1 MTRRFG
7 PRDETWLS
15 GREWESTGLG
25 QAAAPFAL
33 PGDRPHYL
41 QDRNVNV
48 DHIKLTVSFDLD
60 KKQVIGRAELRL
72 RPIVDG
78 VQRIELDCEDT
89 RVDSVSVG
97 QTRAGFV
104 IDGKKLRI
112 ELPRRY
118 SRGRAFLLAIE
129 YVSTPRQGIYFTGPD
144 EGYPDKPVQIWTQ
157 GQDTDNHHWF
167 PCIDEP
173 KGRLTSEIV
182 ATVTDSWTVISNG
195 RLISDRRNRDEGTRT
210 VRWLQDKKHAVY
222 LITLVAGEFS
232 RVVQQEEGP
241 LIDFY
246 CEPGREEDA
255 ERAFENTAAM
265 IALYEEDFG
274 EKYPWDKYTQVA
286 VQDFIFGGMENT
298 SATTQTDLTLHD
310 ERAHLD
316 FSSDFLVAHEAV
328 HQWFGDQITC
338 REWSHGW
345 LNEGFATY
353 FEARWQEHHRGIDEY
368 LYEILLMAR
377 GYLSESYQRP
387 IVQRSYNQP
396 VDIFDRHLYE
406 KGGLVLHMLRREL
419 GDEAF
424 FDSIRHYLSRYK
436 DHNVLT
442 VDLQRAIEDVTGR
455 NMDWFFDQ
463 WVFCPGHPQFKVT
476 YSWNDDER
484 TATLSVRQTQK
495 NPFRCSLDIAFL
507 LEDGRQEYR
516 AKITEKEHSFVYRLD
531 SQPKAVQFDSGY
543 SVLKTV
549 DFKKSQDQ
557 LIYQLQNDEDV
568 IGRIDA
574 AQGLGKQTSPEAIE
588 ALGKAV
594 NEDAFWGVRVA
605 AARALGE
612 IRTGAALDALVGCA
626 ETDHPKARRGVAE
639 ALGKFK
645 RPLAASTLTAM
656 LDSDESYYVA
666 ATAASSLGQ
675 TKSDRAH
682 AKLVSALDR
691 DSHMD
696 VIRSG
701 ALQGLAELKTEES
714 REVISRWTEYGL
726 PQRAR
731 ESAVAALGRAGEDHK
746 PTFELLSD
754 LLDDPWYRTRLGAAG
769 ALRRLTA
776 DTALPALQR
785 MVDRELDGRVVR
797 TARQAITAIRA
808 GKNAPD
814 DVKKLRTDLEKL
826 EETNRGLTERLE
838 KLERSFSA
846 KDDGKG
852 GEEGEADDE
861 SD

>member
-7 PRDETWLS
+7 PRDESWLS
-15 GREWESTGLG
+15 GREWESSGFA

-41 QDRNVNV
+41 QDRNVHV
-48 DHIKLTVSFDLD
+48 DHIKLTVSFDLH
-60 KKQVIGRAELRL
+60 KKQVIGKAELRL
-72 RPIVDG
+72 RPIIDG

-89 RVDSVSVG
+89 KVHSVTVG
-97 QTRAGFV
+97 QTQTDYV
-104 IDGKKLRI
+104 LDGKKLRI

-118 SRGRAFLLAIE
+118 SRGRTFLLSID

-182 ATVTDSWTVISNG
+182 ATVPANWTVISNG
-195 RLISDRRNRDEGTRT
+195 RLISDRRNREDGTRT

-222 LITLVAGEFS
+222 LISLVAGEFS

-255 ERAFENTAAM
+255 ARAFENTAAM

-353 FEARWQEHHRGIDEY
+353 FEARWQEHHRGLDEY

-377 GYLSESYQRP
+377 GYLSEGYRRP
-387 IVQRSYNQP
+387 IVERRYNQP

-424 FDSIRHYLSRYK
+424 FDSIRHYLARYK

-463 WVFCPGHPQFKVT
+463 WVFGPGHPEFKVK
-476 YSWNDDER
+476 YSWDADEN
-484 TATLSVRQTQK
+484 TATLSVRQSQK
-495 NPFRCSLDIAFL
+495 NAFRCSLEIAFL
-507 LEDGRQEYR
+507 LEDGRKEFR
-516 AKITEKEHSFVYRLD
+516 ANITEKEHSFVYRLD
-531 SQPKAVQFDSGY
+531 SQPKAAQFDAGY

-549 DFKKSQDQ
+549 DFTRPQDQ

-568 IGRIDA
+568 VGRIDA
-574 AQGLGKQTSPEAIE
+574 AQGLGKEGSPESIE
-588 ALGKAV
+588 ALRKAV
-594 NEDAFWGVRVA
+594 QEDSFWAVRVA

-612 IRTGAALDALVGCA
+612 IRTDAALEALANCA
-626 ETDHPKARRGVAE
+626 EADHPKARRGVAE

-645 RPLAASTLTAM
+645 RPLAAATLTTM
-656 LDSDESYYVA
+656 LDTDESYYVA
-666 ATAASSLGQ
+666 ATAASSLGK

-682 AKLVSALDR
+682 SKLVSALDR

-696 VIRSG
+696 VIRAG
-701 ALQGLAELKTEES
+701 ALLGLSELKTEES
-714 REVISRWTEYGL
+714 REVISRWTEYGM

-731 ESAVAALGRAGEDHK
+731 ESAVAALGKAGEDHK
-746 PTFELLSD
+746 PTFELLAD
-754 LLDDPWYRTRLGAAG
+754 LLEDPWYRTKIGAAS
-769 ALRRLTA
+769 ALRSLTA

-785 MVDRELDGRVVR
+785 MADRELDGRVVR
-797 TARQAITAIRA
+797 TARQAINAIRA

-814 DVKKLRTDLEKL
+814 NVKKLRTDLEKL

-838 KLERSFSA
+838 KLERSLSSKETVQDSIND
-846 KDDGKG
+846 KDV
-852 GEEGEADDE
+852 EG

>member
-1 MTRRFG
+1 MTRRLG
-7 PRDETWLS
+7 PRDESWLS
-15 GREWESTGLG
+15 GREWESSGAG

-41 QDRNVNV
+41 QDRNVDV
-48 DHIKLTVSFDLD
+48 DHFKLTVSFDLD

-97 QTRAGFV
+97 QTQAGFV

-182 ATVTDSWTVISNG
+182 ATVPDSWTVISNG

-353 FEARWQEHHRGIDEY
+353 FEARWQEHYRGVDEY

-424 FDSIRHYLSRYK
+424 FDSIRHYLNKYK

-463 WVFCPGHPQFKVT
+463 WVFGPGHPQFKVT
-476 YSWNDDER
+476 YAWNEDES

-495 NPFRCSLDIAFL
+495 NPFRCNLDIAFL
-507 LEDGRQEYR
+507 LEDGRQKFR

-531 SQPKAVQFDSGY
+531 KQPKAVQFDAGY

-549 DFKKSQDQ
+549 DFKRSQDQ

-574 AQGLGKQTSPEAIE
+574 AQGLGKETSPEAIE

-594 NEDAFWGVRVA
+594 NEDAFWAVRVA

-612 IRTGAALDALVGCA
+612 IRTDAALDALVSGA

-645 RPLAASTLTAM
+645 RLLAASTLTTM

-682 AKLVSALDR
+682 AKLVSTLDR

-701 ALQGLAELKTEES
+701 ALQGLAELKTKES

-797 TARQAITAIRA
+797 TARQAISAIRA

-814 DVKKLRTDLEKL
+814 DVKKLRSDLEKL

-846 KDDGKG
+846 KDDGK
-852 GEEGEADDE
+852 EGRADDE